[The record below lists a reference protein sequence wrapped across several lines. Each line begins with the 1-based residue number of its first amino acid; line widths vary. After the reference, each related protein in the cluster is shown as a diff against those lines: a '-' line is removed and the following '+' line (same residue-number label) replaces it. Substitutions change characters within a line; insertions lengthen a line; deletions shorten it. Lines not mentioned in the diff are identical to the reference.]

1 MTPLF
6 VTDLDGTILDENARL
21 PKPTEDKLN
30 ALIKSGALI
39 TFATARSRE
48 SASEILSGVHYRLPI
63 IAYNGA
69 ACYYRGKSTHEV
81 LFSEAELKLFKR
93 LFKNTNFLSF
103 DFDGESV
110 VVKYAPC
117 DCPVNSYAFNNMSK
131 AGKKFVEVSEFSDFF
146 SGACFHLLAIENE
159 REKLA
164 ELLTMLQGK
173 TQVGLFKDL
182 YLKNYWLE
190 LMPKACDKGVAATRL
205 LDECGADCIISFG
218 DGYNDIPLFRSS
230 RFCYAV
236 DNADDN
242 LKSIATEVLAQSVTV
257 PDKIAEIIKSI

>member
-6 VTDLDGTILDENARL
+6 VTDLDGTILDENACL
-21 PKPTEDKLN
+21 PKDTEDKLN
-30 ALIKSGALI
+30 ALISRGALI

-48 SASEILSGVHYRLPI
+48 SASEILSGVNYRLPI

-69 ACYYRGKSTHEV
+69 ACYYRGKSMHEV
-81 LFSEAELKLFKR
+81 LFSKDELELFKE
-93 LFKNTNFLSF
+93 LFKNTRFLSF
-103 DFDGESV
+103 DFDGGSV
-110 VVKYAPC
+110 AVKYAPA
-117 DCPVNSYAFNNMSK
+117 DCPVNSYAFHNMSK
-131 AGKKFVEVSEFSDFF
+131 AGKKFVEVSAFNDFF

-159 REKLA
+159 REHLE
-164 ELLTMLQGK
+164 ELLAKLQGK

-205 LDECGADCIISFG
+205 LETCGADCIISFG
-218 DGYNDIPLFRSS
+218 DGYNDVPLFRSS

-236 DNADDN
+236 SNADES
-242 LKSIATEVLAQSVTV
+242 LKRIATEVLAPSVTV
-257 PDKIAEIIKSI
+257 PDKIAELLKIV